1 MSTLTGNQVK
11 DTYRSLLKLE
21 DNGSLSAN
29 LKIIQDGIGN
39 STPLSISTTAI
50 SSSVNIQATGFKT
63 PGGTASDYLRADGS
77 TGTLAI
83 PTNTDGLT
91 EGVTNL
97 YNVTHTGDVTG
108 ATALTIANGVVTN
121 AKMAVDS
128 IDSDQYIDGSIDSI
142 HLADDVISYAK
153 MGTEFTTSAVVGA
166 ADIDFATAQ
175 VFTKTLTVATTFTF
189 TNASIGMVKDLIL
202 TGDFAPTFPAGS
214 KVVTGTYNGTVSNFI
229 QIVVVG
235 TGDYWLSISQS
246 I

>member
-29 LKIIQDGIGN
+29 LKIVQDGIGT
-39 STPLSISTTAI
+39 STPLSISTAAI
-50 SSSVNIQATGFKT
+50 SSSVNIEATGFKT

-77 TGTLAI
+77 VGAPAVLTD
-83 PTNTDGLT
+83 TDGLT

-108 ATALTIANGVVTN
+108 ATALTIAN
-121 AKMAVDS
+121 
-128 IDSDQYIDGSIDSI
+128 
-142 HLADDVISYAK
+142 DVISYAK

-166 ADIDFATAQ
+166 SDIDFATAQ
-175 VFTKTLTVATTFTF
+175 VFTKTLTADTTFTF
-189 TNASIGMVKDLIL
+189 SNAEIGMVKDLIL
-202 TGDFAPTFPAGS
+202 TGAFAPTFPVGS
-214 KVVTGTYNGTVSNFI
+214 KVVAGTYNGAVSNFI